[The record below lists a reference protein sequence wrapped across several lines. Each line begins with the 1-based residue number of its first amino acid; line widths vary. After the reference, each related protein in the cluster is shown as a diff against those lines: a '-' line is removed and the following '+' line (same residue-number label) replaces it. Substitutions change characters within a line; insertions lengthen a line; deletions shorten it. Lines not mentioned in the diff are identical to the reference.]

1 MPIDVTAKITSSATF
16 TSATPSSI
24 GSRSRPNSVVSAPK
38 GTTAKAANAAAAE
51 SIGARENRS
60 ASAAFGRSSSLNIS
74 FSTSANGCIRPFG
87 PTR

>member
-1 MPIDVTAKITSSATF
+1 MPIDVMAKITSSATF

-24 GSRSRPNSVVSAPK
+24 GSLSRPNSVVSAPK

-51 SIGARENRS
+51 SMGAIEKRS

-74 FSTSANGCIRPFG
+74 LITSANGCSSPFG